1 MTLSTKKWIPYPQ
14 KHGDPIHKK
23 MGDNITSI
31 NNKKEEEE
39 KIQNDLK
46 DIINFYENNI
56 TMITALVAE
65 SMEMYLKDGL
75 SAELII
81 EAMKEAVFRNKRNWK
96 YVTSILNDCI
106 NNKIHTVQQFK
117 IKQEEFKSNK
127 KQNDSQKQAK
137 EKIEYKESEL
147 TEEEYFANL
156 KGKKHV

>member
-1 MTLSTKKWIPYPQ
+1 ME
-14 KHGDPIHKK
+14 
-23 MGDNITSI
+23 DNITSI

-46 DIINFYENNI
+46 DVINFYENNI

-65 SMEMYLKDGL
+65 SMEMYLIDGL

-81 EAMKEAVFRNKRNWK
+81 EAMKEAVFRNKRSWK
-96 YVTSILNDCI
+96 YVISILNDCL

-127 KQNDSQKQAK
+127 KQNDNQKQTK

-147 TEEEYFANL
+147 TEEEYFAKL
-156 KGKKHV
+156 KGSKHV

>member
-1 MTLSTKKWIPYPQ
+1 
-14 KHGDPIHKK
+14 
-23 MGDNITSI
+23 
-31 NNKKEEEE
+31 
-39 KIQNDLK
+39 
-46 DIINFYENNI
+46 
-56 TMITALVAE
+56 MITALVAE
-65 SMEMYLKDGL
+65 NMEMYLKDGL
-75 SAELII
+75 SVELII

-96 YVTSILNDCI
+96 YVTGILNDCI

>member
-23 MGDNITSI
+23 MEDNITSI

>member
-1 MTLSTKKWIPYPQ
+1 ME
-14 KHGDPIHKK
+14 
-23 MGDNITSI
+23 DNITSI

-56 TMITALVAE
+56 TMITALVAD
-65 SMEMYLKDGL
+65 SMEMYLKEGL
-75 SAELII
+75 SANLII

-96 YVTSILNDCI
+96 YVTGILNDCI